1 MLQHLNEASE
11 QAAPR
16 SGSSHGLRRQ
26 DTLLGDPLRRPR
38 WGVPVRFHIQ
48 QVCVIGAQLWLFDL
62 LTTDRRWRL
71 VEPKDIRMEVAS
83 LAFSWETLAKR
94 DLRRDG
100 HGDGVKGVYLGEL
113 VWVLIAQLLPKV
125 LESSKRNLMKTAL
138 FAVGFGAWD
147 ASVIMSAKALE
158 VALDTKYCLA
168 NVMPCLPSSLPRQPS
183 LNQCFV
189 HIHLICGRG
198 LVRQHDQYCNV
209 LVRLELKNPE
219 TPQGQVTD
227 LALAP
232 LRMWTKSP
240 WWDQKFCLGPAK
252 CTSSLIRIR
261 CFHCKARHVMSTKCD
276 GLLGQVMVPL
286 SEILAERSR
295 TKDGSIVRWFP
306 LDAASMMIPR
316 HGHLKLG
323 FQLSGQAHLSKRGRA
338 MNVRTNSCVNPSV
351 QIPDFDTSWLETLT
365 EASVVHV
372 SEDISKVRNALRKA
386 LRKEEWD
393 SFDCIFQQFPHQ
405 VNVCRDDRYVG
416 RFGKGAQC
424 DPEPNQ
430 VLETDAMYRLQ
441 CTACFRKASCG
452 FQGFTCCM
460 SFWGHSEKLEIFTGA
475 RWDLPCNCGLG
486 DSCVKTREHKFDRD
500 DQQYERHCCANSLA
514 PKPQESCMLVPEQQ
528 PMTIYGDSHF
538 YSSYLLNDFI
548 DGRIDPTR
556 AMERCRHHRAGT
568 LLDSDP
574 ARVGAL

>member
-1 MLQHLNEASE
+1 MAEQEWSLKACVALYVGALFTAAVLLPWPWVLLLFCLSLSLQADRALALLASWAISKTPKAFHWSIELIRVRPSWSWRPSCWSEITVINWTWHNPPGFEDDARSYILEIDRLCIRVQLLSILGALRNRRAINVKLVCIEGVRFNTQRNEEARLNLWEALHLDDGTNEATIVHGAHHVGGLDHPNMLQHLNEASE

-351 QIPDFDTSWLETLT
+351 QIPDL
-365 EASVVHV
+365 
-372 SEDISKVRNALRKA
+372 
-386 LRKEEWD
+386 
-393 SFDCIFQQFPHQ
+393 
-405 VNVCRDDRYVG
+405 
-416 RFGKGAQC
+416 
-424 DPEPNQ
+424 
-430 VLETDAMYRLQ
+430 
-441 CTACFRKASCG
+441 
-452 FQGFTCCM
+452 
-460 SFWGHSEKLEIFTGA
+460 
-475 RWDLPCNCGLG
+475 
-486 DSCVKTREHKFDRD
+486 
-500 DQQYERHCCANSLA
+500 
-514 PKPQESCMLVPEQQ
+514 
-528 PMTIYGDSHF
+528 
-538 YSSYLLNDFI
+538 SS
-548 DGRIDPTR
+548 
-556 AMERCRHHRAGT
+556 
-568 LLDSDP
+568 
-574 ARVGAL
+574 